1 MLVTQKKL
9 LIIVSAIAA
18 VLIAAIVA
26 VAIMVFAEPDSTSD
40 RKADAVAEDSS
51 VGGDGVGSFDS
62 GRVSDLS
69 GGVFSYRNLKGL
81 TLRINQ
87 VETCNPEVVT
97 AYISVSTDEG
107 SVNTNFGKGDVS
119 VYLDGNKITDFEFNS
134 VDTAKSPL
142 SNMLLID
149 HSGSMDPRS
158 MQNAK
163 SAAKQYIGK
172 LKTGDQAGLIQFDH
186 LVETLV
192 PVTTN
197 KSRVSGAVDGIVPRG
212 DTAIYDAIVS
222 GINAVP
228 NCGRAAVT
236 VLTDGEDTAS
246 KSHNVKSV
254 IEKASRVNLP
264 VFAVGIKSPNFDPS
278 NIREIADKSGGQY
291 LEANTP
297 TEIRELYSRIDS
309 QLTGQF
315 VANFKVSMKKDG
327 STHTLKII
335 SNVEGSDT
343 GSERVFV
350 F

>member
-1 MLVTQKKL
+1 MTQKKL
-9 LIIVSAIAA
+9 LIIAGAVAA
-18 VLIAAIVA
+18 LLVAAIVT
-26 VAIMVFAEPDSTSD
+26 VAIMVLAKPESASD
-40 RKADAVAEDSS
+40 TPADNIANND
-51 VGGDGVGSFDS
+51 VGGDGVGSFDK

-69 GGVFSYRNLKGL
+69 GGVVSYRNLRGL

-87 VETCNPEVVT
+87 IETCNPEVMT
-97 AYISVSTDEG
+97 AYVSVSTDEG
-107 SVNTNFGKGDVS
+107 SVNTNFGKSDVS
-119 VYLDGNKITDFEFNS
+119 VYLDGAKISNFEFDP

-149 HSGSMDPRS
+149 HSGSMDTRS

-163 SAAKQYIGK
+163 SAANQYVGK
-172 LKTGDQAGLIQFDH
+172 LKAGDQAGLIQFDH

-192 PVTTN
+192 PMTTD
-197 KSRVSGAVDGIVPRG
+197 KSRISSAISGIVPRG
-212 DTAIYDAIVS
+212 DTAIYDAIAK
-222 GINAVP
+222 GIDAVP
-228 NCGRAAVT
+228 NCGRKAVT

-246 KSHNVKSV
+246 KSFNEKSV
-254 IEKASRVNLP
+254 IEKASRINLP

-278 NIREIADKSGGQY
+278 SIRQIADKSGGQY

-297 TEIRELYSRIDS
+297 SEIRTLYDRIDS

-315 VANFKVSMKKDG
+315 VANFKVPMKKNG